1 MKKIMIFEKV
11 LKITDGHC
19 NFGLKLEIMIFREVQ
34 LRRNF
39 SAININPVY
48 NVIFLLKY
56 FKLCEYSCDIGLVD
70 FSKGMFDGV

>member
-1 MKKIMIFEKV
+1 MIFEKV

-19 NFGLKLEIMIFREVQ
+19 NFDLKLEIMIFREVQ

-56 FKLCEYSCDIGLVD
+56 FKLCEYSCGIGLVD